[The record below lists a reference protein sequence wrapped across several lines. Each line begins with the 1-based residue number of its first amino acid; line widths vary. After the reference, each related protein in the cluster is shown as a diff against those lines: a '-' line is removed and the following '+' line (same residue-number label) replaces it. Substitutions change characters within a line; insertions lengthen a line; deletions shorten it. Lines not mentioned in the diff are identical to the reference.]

1 MVSSLPSGPKESQF
15 LQILRWTFTPLQF
28 LDRSAAR
35 YGDSFTLRLSRPL
48 VMLSHPEAI
57 RQVITADPQTIH
69 SGEANSLLRPF
80 VGDFSIF
87 LLDGPAH
94 QRQRQ
99 LLMPPFHGERLK
111 VYDQLIRDSA
121 QAALDALPKGEPF
134 AVRKL
139 TQQIS
144 LRVILRAVFGLE
156 GGDRARDLA
165 LELAQLIESTASP
178 LQALLIFLP
187 QLQKDLGAWS
197 PWGQFLQRR
206 QQLDAL
212 LYSEIHHRRNQSH
225 SKAEDILSL
234 LLEARDAEGQT
245 MSDPELRDELLTML
259 MAGHETTAT
268 ALAWALYWIHALPE
282 VKSQVEAELHSSNGD
297 SSAQLPYL
305 QALCQ
310 ETLRIFPVAPIAFIR
325 LLQRPLVVMGQE
337 YPEGTRLT
345 PCIYLLH
352 RRPELY
358 PQGEKFRPERFLEWM
373 PGPYEYLP
381 FGGGNRRCIGA
392 ALAMLEL
399 RLVLAKLLRDNQF
412 RILNTKPVQPRR
424 RGVTLASEEIWL
436 EKL

>member
-1 MVSSLPSGPKESQF
+1 
-15 LQILRWTFTPLQF
+15 
-28 LDRSAAR
+28 
-35 YGDSFTLRLSRPL
+35 
-48 VMLSHPEAI
+48 
-57 RQVITADPQTIH
+57 
-69 SGEANSLLRPF
+69 
-80 VGDFSIF
+80 
-87 LLDGPAH
+87 
-94 QRQRQ
+94 
-99 LLMPPFHGERLK
+99 MPPFHGERLK

-305 QALCQ
+305 EALCQ
-310 ETLRIFPVAPIAFIR
+310 ETLRIYPVAPIAFIR